1 MLSALDLLE
10 SRGLP
15 RRISL
20 LSKIEAW
27 TLDRLEQK
35 DNESALARDQHHARS
50 WKSAGSQLHHD
61 KNHPLSW
68 AVAILAMGELRN
80 LAPIS
85 LAPISQTETLDY
97 LGQRN
102 NESSQDAKI
111 ARRGAVPKHH
121 ARTWNG
127 AGSKLR
133 HHALKTCT
141 SCQKTL
147 VASRFAVQI
156 DHECS
161 QDTIHTDSFRRGA
174 PSRRHSRSLRAS
186 TMRHQ
191 SRVLHVD
198 MPAPIPTGLPTQ
210 ATPHVS
216 CCRACSSTKIAAALF
231 PDAAAALVP
240 DAAASSALTFQQDLM
255 QFFGIEPVSLPYAC
269 PLGGES
275 PHKLQ
280 VCGGPALLETR
291 CPYETIDDP
300 RLHEIL
306 ELLQQ

>member
-1 MLSALDLLE
+1 MPMLSALDLLE

-20 LSKIEAW
+20 LSKIEAG

-35 DNESALARDQHHARS
+35 DNESTRARDEQHVRS
-50 WKSAGSQLHHD
+50 WNSAGSQLHRD
-61 KNHPLSW
+61 QKYPLSW
-68 AVAILAMGELRN
+68 AVAILAMGELRKM
-80 LAPIS
+80 APIS
-85 LAPISQTETLDY
+85 LLSTIETETLDY
-97 LGQRN
+97 LEQKD

-111 ARRGAVPKHH
+111 ACRGAVSKHH

-127 AGSKLR
+127 AGSKLCR
-133 HHALKTCT
+133 HALKTCT
-141 SCQKTL
+141 SRQKTL
-147 VASRFAVQI
+147 VAFPFAVQI
-156 DHECS
+156 DHERS

-191 SRVLHVD
+191 TRGLRVD
-198 MPAPIPTGLPTQ
+198 MPAPIPTGLPTL

-216 CCRACSSTKIAAALF
+216 CCKACSSTKI
-231 PDAAAALVP
+231 AAALVP
-240 DAAASSALTFQQDLM
+240 DAAASSALTVQQHLM
-255 QFFGIEPVSLPYAC
+255 QFFGIEPISLPYAC

-291 CPYETIDDP
+291 CPYEFIDDP
-300 RLHEIL
+300 RLQEIL
-306 ELLQQ
+306 QLLQQ